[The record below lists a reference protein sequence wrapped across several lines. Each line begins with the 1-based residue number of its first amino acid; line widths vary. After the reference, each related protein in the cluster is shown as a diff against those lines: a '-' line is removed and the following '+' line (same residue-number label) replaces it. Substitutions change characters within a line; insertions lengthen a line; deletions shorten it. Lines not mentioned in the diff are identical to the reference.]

1 MIYVYKNSK
10 IFYRYID
17 RNTEVV
23 NVYLHGWS
31 ADYKSLFFCQSELK
45 SSSLFIDF
53 PPFGKSDKG
62 ICGWTIFS
70 YATMVV
76 SLCEHLN
83 IRKINLIGHSFGG
96 RVAILVSVFCKTRVN
111 KLVLVDSAGLKPKR
125 KLSYHLKRVSYKLRK
140 KLKMNVEKFGSSD
153 YKALPPNM
161 KRTFINIV
169 KTYLDDY
176 LEGVEARTL
185 IIFGENDKE
194 TPVYMAKRFKK
205 KIKNSKLF
213 IMENAGHFCFL
224 DNKYIFIK
232 TLKIFLEKEEE

>member
-17 RNTEVV
+17 RSTEVV
-23 NVYLHGWS
+23 NVYLHGWG

-111 KLVLVDSAGLKPKR
+111 KLV
-125 KLSYHLKRVSYKLRK
+125 
-140 KLKMNVEKFGSSD
+140 
-153 YKALPPNM
+153 
-161 KRTFINIV
+161 
-169 KTYLDDY
+169 
-176 LEGVEARTL
+176 
-185 IIFGENDKE
+185 
-194 TPVYMAKRFKK
+194 
-205 KIKNSKLF
+205 
-213 IMENAGHFCFL
+213 
-224 DNKYIFIK
+224 
-232 TLKIFLEKEEE
+232 